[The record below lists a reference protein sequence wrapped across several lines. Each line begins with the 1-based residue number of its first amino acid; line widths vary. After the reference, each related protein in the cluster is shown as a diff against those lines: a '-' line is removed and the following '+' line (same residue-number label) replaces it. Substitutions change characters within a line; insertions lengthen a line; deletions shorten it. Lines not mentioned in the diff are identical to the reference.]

1 MFCYRGSKGKLA
13 PYPLML
19 FGVYQKACRTELC
32 VLEGIISREPWQ
44 HAQQAACTSVDFVE
58 FSEMRV

>member
-1 MFCYRGSKGKLA
+1 
-13 PYPLML
+13 ML